1 MISPDD
7 IQLLATKLQT
17 RDINIA
23 REYIQN
29 LFLSFFYEQKES
41 RNILFKGGTA
51 LRIVFQSPRFSEDLD
66 FSTGKAFSLKEIEQI
81 IIKTISNIEKLGINT
96 DIKESKVTTGGYLGI
111 INFKFLEY
119 KLDLYLEISFR
130 KKVDIKGEAFVI
142 NNSFIPSYLLVVL
155 SQDQMVAEKIQAALS
170 RQKPRDF
177 FDIYFLLRGNM
188 VGIPNKTY
196 LKSVRDIVEKTKI
209 NFSNE
214 LKTFLPVHQHL
225 IIKDFKNNLLREIDR
240 V

>member
-66 FSTGKAFSLKEIEQI
+66 FSTDKAFSLKEIEQI

-130 KKVDIKGEAFVI
+130 KKADIKGEAFVI

-155 SQDQMVAEKIQAALS
+155 SQDQMAAEKIQAALS

-188 VGIPNKTY
+188 VGISNKTY

>member
-7 IQLLATKLQT
+7 IHLLATKFQT
-17 RDINIA
+17 RDVNIA

-29 LFLSFFYEQKES
+29 LFLSFFYEQKEA

-66 FSTGKAFSLKEIEQI
+66 FSTDKSFSLKEIEQI
-81 IIKTISNIEKLGINT
+81 IIKAISDIENLGIKT
-96 DIKESKVTTGGYLGI
+96 DIKESKSTTGGYLGI

-119 KLDLYLEISFR
+119 NLDIYLEISFR
-130 KKVDIKGEAFVI
+130 KKADIKGEAFII
-142 NNSFIPSYLLVVL
+142 NNSFLPSYLLVIL
-155 SQDQMVAEKIQAALS
+155 SRDQMIAEKIQATLS

-177 FDIYFLLRGNM
+177 FDIYFLLRGSM
-188 VGIPNKTY
+188 ITTSNKES
-196 LKSVRDIVEKTKI
+196 LKSIKDIVKKTKI

-214 LKTFLPVHQHL
+214 LKVFLPVHQHI

-240 V
+240 I

>member
-7 IQLLATKLQT
+7 IQLLATKSQT
-17 RDINIA
+17 RDVNIA

-29 LFLSFFYEQKES
+29 LFLSFFYEQKEA

-66 FSTGKAFSLKEIEQI
+66 FSTNKLFSLKGIEQI
-81 IIKTISNIEKLGINT
+81 IIKAISDIENIGVKT
-96 DIKESKVTTGGYLGI
+96 DIKESKSTTGGYLGI

-119 KLDLYLEISFR
+119 NIDIYLEISFR
-130 KKVDIKGEAFVI
+130 KKEDIKGEAFII
-142 NNSFIPSYLLVVL
+142 NNSFLPSYLLVML
-155 SQDQMVAEKIQAALS
+155 SQDQMIAEKIQATLS

-177 FDIYFLLRGNM
+177 FDIYFLLRGGMINAS
-188 VGIPNKTY
+188 NKIL
-196 LKSVRDIVEKTKI
+196 LKSVKGTIEKTKI

-214 LKTFLPVHQHL
+214 LKTFLPIHQHL

-240 V
+240 I

>member
-1 MISPDD
+1 MINLDT
-7 IQLLATKLQT
+7 IQSLATKLQT

-29 LFLSFFYEQKES
+29 LFLSFFYAQKES
-41 RNILFKGGTA
+41 SNILFKGGTA

-66 FSTGKAFSLKEIEQI
+66 FSTNKFFSLKEIEQI
-81 IIKTISNIEKLGINT
+81 IIKTIGNIEHLGIKTN
-96 DIKESKVTTGGYLGI
+96 IKESKATSGDYLGI

-119 KLDLYLEISFR
+119 SIDVFLEISFR
-130 KKVDIKGEAFVI
+130 EKTGIKGETVVV
-142 NNSFIPSYLLVVL
+142 NNSFIPSYILVIL
-155 SQDQMVAEKIQAALS
+155 AQDQMVAEKIQATLT

-188 VGIPNKTY
+188 IAVDNKAS
-196 LKSVRDIVEKTKI
+196 LKPIKDIIEKTKI

-214 LKTFLPVHQHL
+214 LKVFLPFHQQL
-225 IIKDFKNNLLREIDR
+225 IIKDFKSNLLREINKI
-240 V
+240 

>member
-7 IQLLATKLQT
+7 IQLLATKSQT
-17 RDINIA
+17 RDVNIA

-29 LFLSFFYEQKES
+29 LFLSFFYEQKEA

-66 FSTGKAFSLKEIEQI
+66 FSTNKLFSLKEIEQI
-81 IIKTISNIEKLGINT
+81 IIKAISDIENIGVKT
-96 DIKESKVTTGGYLGI
+96 DIKESKSTTGGYLGI

-119 KLDLYLEISFR
+119 NIDIYLEISFR
-130 KKVDIKGEAFVI
+130 KKEDIKGEAFII
-142 NNSFIPSYLLVVL
+142 NNSFLPSYLLVML
-155 SQDQMVAEKIQAALS
+155 SQDQMIAEKIQATLS

-177 FDIYFLLRGNM
+177 FDIYFLLRGGMINAS
-188 VGIPNKTY
+188 NKIL
-196 LKSVRDIVEKTKI
+196 LKSVKGTIEKTKI

-214 LKTFLPVHQHL
+214 LKTFLPIHQHL

-240 V
+240 I

>member
-66 FSTGKAFSLKEIEQI
+66 FSTDKAFSLKEIEQI

-130 KKVDIKGEAFVI
+130 KKAYIKGEAFVI
-142 NNSFIPSYLLVVL
+142 NNSFIPSYLLVAL

>member
-7 IQLLATKLQT
+7 IQLLATKSQT
-17 RDINIA
+17 RDVNIA

-29 LFLSFFYEQKES
+29 LFLSFFYEQKEA

-66 FSTGKAFSLKEIEQI
+66 FSTNKLFSLKGIEQI
-81 IIKTISNIEKLGINT
+81 IIKAISDIENIGIKT
-96 DIKESKVTTGGYLGI
+96 DIKESKSTTGGYLGI

-119 KLDLYLEISFR
+119 NIDIYLEISFR
-130 KKVDIKGEAFVI
+130 KKEDIKGEAFII
-142 NNSFIPSYLLVVL
+142 NNSFLPSYLLVML
-155 SQDQMVAEKIQAALS
+155 SQDQMIAEKIQATLS

-177 FDIYFLLRGNM
+177 FDIYFLLRGGMINAS
-188 VGIPNKTY
+188 NKIL
-196 LKSVRDIVEKTKI
+196 LKSVKGTIEKTKI

-214 LKTFLPVHQHL
+214 LKTFLPIHQHL

-240 V
+240 I